1 MTRSLF
7 ILSVVGLLASGPV
20 DARAQYGYP
29 SGYGGYGWGGWGST
43 PQSSLARGLGYFN
56 MGRGAYNEQTAVAR
70 SINTDTVMR
79 WNQYAYQS
87 HVTASNSY
95 RARLL
100 ARRTSINRARAETQ
114 EQLRDNPSNRDIT
127 DGDALNLLLG
137 DLTNAANSSTRRI
150 TTPLRHELIP
160 EIPFAYASEGITICL
175 DHMTMNEQWPLALR
189 VEDFKP
195 EREGLRKAVQVALE
209 EDKKGHLEPAT
220 VEAVQ
225 AAVDRF
231 RLKFE
236 KLVPPTSPDYIPA
249 HDTIKAMAGLTKM
262 LYSPKVEEILAE
274 LEDYQGTT
282 LGDLLSFMQA
292 FNLRFAPAN
301 SFRQRQIY
309 LKLYPML
316 AEQAN
321 GPSGSASVGQAARA
335 VEGAGSQ
342 AIGTAEDLGTK
353 AVDGLKSAAVDFF
366 KDMDWKHLTGKSTPA
381 KP

>member
-1 MTRSLF
+1 MTRRLF

-209 EDKKGHLEPAT
+209 EDKKGDLEPAT

-236 KLVPPTSPDYIPA
+236 KLVPQSSPDYIPA

-316 AEQAN
+316 AEQAY
-321 GPSGSASVGQAARA
+321 GPSGSSSVGQAARA

-342 AIGTAEDLGTK
+342 AVGSAEDLGTK

-366 KDMDWKHLTGKSTPA
+366 KGMEWKHLTGNNTPA
-381 KP
+381 KL